1 MKKILAIIP
10 TLVVAGALLFSP
22 AADKENKQTAAPTV
36 EKNAVMKSDPG
47 VGW

>member
-22 AADKENKQTAAPTV
+22 ATDKDKKSTAAPQESV
-36 EKNAVMKSDPG
+36 VMMSDPG

>member
-10 TLVVAGALLFSP
+10 TLLVAGALLFSP
-22 AADKENKQTAAPTV
+22 ITSGEGQQMDVSEQNTL
-36 EKNAVMKSDPG
+36 MMYDPG

>member
-10 TLVVAGALLFSP
+10 TLVVAGALLFTP
-22 AADKENKQTAAPTV
+22 AANKDKKQAATPTKDV
-36 EKNAVMKSDPG
+36 VVYYDPG

>member
-22 AADKENKQTAAPTV
+22 VTDKDKKPTAAPKENV
-36 EKNAVMKSDPG
+36 VMMSDPG